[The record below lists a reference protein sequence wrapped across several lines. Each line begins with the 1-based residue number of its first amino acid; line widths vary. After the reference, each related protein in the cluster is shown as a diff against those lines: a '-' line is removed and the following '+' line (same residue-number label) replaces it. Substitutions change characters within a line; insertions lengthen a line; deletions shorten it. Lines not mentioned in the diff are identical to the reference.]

1 MEKQALGM
9 VETKGLVG
17 SIEAADAMVKAAN
30 VHLIGKEHVGG
41 GLVTVMVRGDVG
53 AVKAAVEAGGAAA
66 KRVGELISVH
76 VIPRPHDDVEGI
88 LPKTVRRRKPM
99 LKGIS
104 PLLSPELLKILAEM
118 GHGDELVI
126 GDANFPAQSMG
137 QRCVRQDGHGGVE
150 LLDAILSLL
159 PLDTFVDAPVTLM
172 QVVPGTVDGDP
183 PVWEKFQATVE
194 KHQPRYETGTD

>member
-1 MEKQALGM
+1 
-9 VETKGLVG
+9 
-17 SIEAADAMVKAAN
+17 
-30 VHLIGKEHVGG
+30 
-41 GLVTVMVRGDVG
+41 
-53 AVKAAVEAGGAAA
+53 
-66 KRVGELISVH
+66 
-76 VIPRPHDDVEGI
+76 
-88 LPKTVRRRKPM
+88 M

-137 QRCVRQDGHGGVE
+137 QRCVREDGHGGVE

-172 QVVPGTVDGDP
+172 QVVPGTIDYEP
-183 PVWEKFQATVE
+183 PVWKEFAATVE
-194 KHQPRYETGTD
+194 KHQPGAKLGHIERFAFYDRARKAYATVATGERSLYACIILKKGVL